1 MGGPPNGQG
10 KHHRRNN
17 MPNHQKL
24 REEQESPCGWVT
36 RLVRRWRWSRRERDI
51 IRNCGCVTYC
61 PKCHD
66 MLNDQAYWLASNGE
80 GLGTYKCRLCGNVSE
95 WHFGIAPVAVLI
107 WGQSFEGE
115 TEKIT
120 ETDWYLRRVNLLGKV
135 QKHMRD
141 PERTLVC
148 DILANGQL
156 LPDPHGKRYGFVT
169 HGNNL

>member
-1 MGGPPNGQG
+1 
-10 KHHRRNN
+10 

-24 REEQESPCGWVT
+24 REEQEGPCGWVT

-66 MLNDQAYWLASNGE
+66 MLNDQACWLASNGE

-107 WGQSFEGE
+107 WSSHSSANVK
-115 TEKIT
+115 THLT
-120 ETDWYLRRVNLLGKV
+120 R
-135 QKHMRD
+135 
-141 PERTLVC
+141 ER
-148 DILANGQL
+148 NE
-156 LPDPHGKRYGFVT
+156 
-169 HGNNL
+169 NE